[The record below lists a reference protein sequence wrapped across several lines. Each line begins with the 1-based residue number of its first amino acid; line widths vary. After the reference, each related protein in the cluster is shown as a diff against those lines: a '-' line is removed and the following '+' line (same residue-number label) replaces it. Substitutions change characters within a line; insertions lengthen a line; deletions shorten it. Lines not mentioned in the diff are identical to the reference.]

1 MIENNYVLEP
11 NNMEIVFRRKGTLTR
26 RKLRE
31 YIPVMI
37 LTNMSVFLL
46 STVDGLVAGNMVSGK
61 ALAAINI
68 FFPAMVII
76 SVISVL
82 VASGCATSMATCMG
96 RNDVEAI
103 RRTKKAAKIVMIS
116 AAAFTAI
123 VQFPIMYAVIHSYD
137 LTPEVSE
144 MAWAYSAGI
153 MVAMPLGLISSVGSY
168 QLQIAGKMRVLMVL
182 SLVEGILNTL
192 LDLMF
197 AGAMHMGI
205 AGIGLGTASAAFV
218 RCVITVVYMIKKTD
232 IFRCQGAKAGRAEIK
247 DVLYCG
253 CPDAANMLMLAF
265 QNYFVMWVILSE
277 FGDVGGVIKGVC
289 FFAFNVAN
297 IVILGLMGSMRPLA
311 GLLAGA
317 GDTKAMRILM
327 RQCISVT
334 VVLVGI
340 ISIVVEIF
348 PALFYRLNGVTD
360 IPEGGILSLRLFALY
375 FIFAGIN
382 SLLRL
387 YFANRKD
394 SAAATGLTLIGNATL
409 PFFAFAFGHFL
420 SSPFLWLGFLMTE
433 LLIFAVGECRY
444 VWWLKRDQKVLDPEE
459 KVLYLSVKPEEAIEA
474 SRMIRRFVEEEG
486 CSSRIAYRMALCMEE
501 MVAYVVQSQKESGIE
516 IMIMA
521 RFRPNE
527 GIFCMIDDGECIAL
541 NENKETEKLITDN
554 YELIKKIAK
563 SVEYQYVLNMNYTTI
578 RF

>member
-474 SRMIRRFVEEEG
+474 SRMIRRFAEEEG